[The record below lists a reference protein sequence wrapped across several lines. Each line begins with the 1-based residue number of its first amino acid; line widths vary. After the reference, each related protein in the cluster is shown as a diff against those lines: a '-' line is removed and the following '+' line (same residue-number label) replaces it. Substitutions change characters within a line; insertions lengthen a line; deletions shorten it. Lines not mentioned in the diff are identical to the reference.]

1 MKLLLLISFFFLSFH
16 VVRSQEPAAIDS
28 IKKVLAKA
36 KTPAE
41 KIDNL
46 VSLTR
51 LLMNV
56 NITEAD
62 SYGKQ
67 MMEIAELSRDRRLIF
82 RGMMANGERY
92 SYLSGSKDNVKKSV
106 DYFQQA
112 LELAKQNRLDSQTF
126 SAQLALG
133 NVYLYVPD
141 LQKADLAMAQAQSLA
156 SQLKSDSM
164 MARVNIQYGVYYIQ
178 KNEKIMS
185 LRNFLDGLRI
195 AEDLDNPSLMRLAYS
210 RLSFFYD
217 QVEDYDRAIDYA
229 DKSLKQLDRILTGA
243 SPYNRVQ
250 EYNNLGR
257 LYGRKKNFDI
267 SMTYYDRA
275 LKLADSLKFE
285 PMKAMMYQSIV
296 NDYMSA
302 NQPQKALDYFNSHPQ
317 MLTFLKSVNFEYLI
331 DQSYGFMYARL
342 EKYDSAL
349 HYYKR
354 MAPFADRMNAF
365 NGFGYYGDMGVIYRQ
380 LGNYALSEEFLLKAR
395 DLAASTG
402 NLTYM
407 SSAAEELDT
416 LYRDK
421 GDFKQALF
429 YNNLSHTYKDSLQSL
444 SKEKD
449 MLQLEI
455 SDEQQRQARLER
467 EALEHKRK
475 RDNIQYLAIT
485 LGITGLFLLLVML
498 GMFRVS
504 ARTIKMIG
512 FFAFLMFFEFIFL
525 IFKKNIYS
533 LTKGEPWRDLLFMIC
548 LAAILLPLHHWLEHK
563 VIHYLTSHNRLTQS
577 GRSFREKWLRRN
589 KPPEPNNP

>member
-1 MKLLLLISFFFLSFH
+1 MKPLLLIFIFFLSFH
-16 VVRSQEPAAIDS
+16 PVRSQEPAAIDS

-36 KTPAE
+36 VTPAA
-41 KIDNL
+41 KIDHL

-56 NITEAD
+56 NIAEAD

-67 MMEIAELSRDRRLIF
+67 MMEIAELSRERRLIF
-82 RGMMANGERY
+82 RALMANGERY
-92 SYLSGSKDNVKKSV
+92 SYLSGSRDNVTKSV
-106 DYFQQA
+106 GYYLQA
-112 LELAKQNRLDSQTF
+112 LELARQNRLDSQTF
-126 SAQLALG
+126 SAQLAIG

-156 SQLKSDSM
+156 GQLKSDSM
-164 MARVNIQYGVYYIQ
+164 MARVYLQYGVYYIQ

-195 AEDLDNPSLMRLAYS
+195 AEDLNNASLMRLAYS

-217 QVEDYDRAIDYA
+217 QVDDHDRAIDYA
-229 DKSLKQLDRILTGA
+229 DKALKQLDRIVSGST
-243 SPYNRVQ
+243 PYNRVQ
-250 EYNNLGR
+250 DYNTLGK
-257 LYGRKKNFDI
+257 LYGQKKNFDI

-275 LKLADSLKFE
+275 LKLADSLRFE
-285 PMKAMMYQSIV
+285 PMKSMMYQSIV
-296 NDYMSA
+296 NDYMTA
-302 NQPQKALDYFNSHPQ
+302 GEPQKALDYFNSHPQ
-317 MLTFLKSVNFEYLI
+317 MVAFLKSVNFEYLI

-349 HYYKR
+349 YYYKR
-354 MAPFADRMNAF
+354 MAPFADRMSAF
-365 NGFGYYGDMGVIYRQ
+365 NSFGYYGDMGVIYRET
-380 LGNYALSEEFLLKAR
+380 GNFALAEEFLLKAR
-395 DLAASTG
+395 ELADKTG

-407 SSAAEELDT
+407 GSVAEQLDT

-421 GDFKQALF
+421 GDFKEALF
-429 YNNLSHTYKDSLQSL
+429 YNSLGRTYHDSLVSL
-444 SKEKD
+444 GKEKE

-455 SDEQQRQARLER
+455 NDEQQRQARLER
-467 EALEHKRK
+467 EALEQKRK

-485 LGITGLFLLLVML
+485 LGITGLFIVLVML

-563 VIHYLTSHNRLTQS
+563 VIHYLTSHNRLTES
-577 GRSFREKWLRRN
+577 GRSLREKWLRRN
-589 KPPEPNNP
+589 KPPEPGKS